1 MIGLEVNKLN
11 KSFRHQQVLNNISLD
26 FQPNT
31 IYGLLGRNGVGKTT
45 LLNIIANRIYAD
57 SGTVTLDGKKVANND
72 QLLGRIYLMSERNLY
87 RKSQKLQ
94 QILNDTQ
101 VFYEGLDMDYAQDL
115 AAKFQLNLDKRF
127 GSLSTGYRSIFK
139 LIIALTVNADYIL
152 LDEPVLGLDS
162 RHRDLFYQELIATY
176 TDNPRTFVISTHLI
190 GEIAHL
196 IGHAI
201 IMGKGSVLLDEDV
214 KAILA
219 KAHLITGP
227 AAELAVYTQ
236 GLNVIGSDKL
246 GRISG
251 DYVFDDL
258 PEDRPVPDQVEIEQ
272 MTLEKLFVFLTQK
285 EGAEHV
291 NQTQKN

>member
-190 GEIAHL
+190 G
-196 IGHAI
+196 HAI